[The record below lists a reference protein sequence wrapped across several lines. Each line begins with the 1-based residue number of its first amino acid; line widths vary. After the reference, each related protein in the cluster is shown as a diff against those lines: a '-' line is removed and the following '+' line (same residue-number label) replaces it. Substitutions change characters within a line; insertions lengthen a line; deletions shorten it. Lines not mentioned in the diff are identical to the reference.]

1 MDILFVRGEESKN
14 IIGCYGNTEGIA
26 AVVVTVFQDN
36 SKYEIIDSV
45 FRRRLG
51 LKPTADDLL
60 GLAEIHKVKYI
71 IGNQLVENVYRGGT
85 LEKNYEFPVEIQ
97 WETNEINVEKLLFL
111 TECYLNEGRL
121 NLSAD
126 VEDVIEKEL
135 RSFDLQQYRDDS
147 RASHRLFA
155 FFHAIAA
162 AHPSTPTWAKS

>member
-14 IIGCYGNTEGIA
+14 IIGCYGDIEGIA

-60 GLAEIHKVKYI
+60 GLADIHKVKYI
-71 IGNQLVENVYRGGT
+71 IGNKLVENVYRGGT

-97 WETNEINVEKLLFL
+97 WEINEINVEKLLFL

-135 RSFDLQQYRDDS
+135 RSFDLQQYRDYG
-147 RASHRLFA
+147 RAKHRLFA
-155 FFHAIAA
+155 FFHAISAA
-162 AHPSTPTWAKS
+162 RPSTPTWANS

>member
-14 IIGCYGNTEGIA
+14 IIGCYGNIAGIA
-26 AVVVTVFQDN
+26 AVVVTLFADN

-51 LKPTADDLL
+51 LKPTADDLQ
-60 GLAEIHKVKYI
+60 GLADIHKVKYI

-85 LEKNYEFPVEIQ
+85 LEKNYEFPIEIQ
-97 WETNEINVEKLLFL
+97 WETSEINVEKLLFL

-135 RSFDLQQYRDDS
+135 RSFDLQQYREDGK
-147 RASHRLFA
+147 ASHRLFA
-155 FFHAIAA
+155 FFHAISAA
-162 AHPSTPTWAKS
+162 RPFIPTWANS